1 NVEPYYIFN
10 YFYKRR
16 VSNNSG
22 FKVRC
27 AMTIRKANSD
37 DAGEIAKVQVDT
49 WNTAY
54 KDIVPDEYL
63 KQMTYSSREN
73 MWKSIL
79 SNQTV
84 FVAEKNG
91 EIIGFANGGK
101 ARSKAYPEYEGEL
114 YAIYIIERFQQTGIG
129 KRLFASVVECLKQ
142 MNMMSMIVYVLE
154 DNTSR
159 LFYERLGA
167 NRL

>member
-1 NVEPYYIFN
+1 
-10 YFYKRR
+10 
-16 VSNNSG
+16 
-22 FKVRC
+22 
-27 AMTIRKANSD
+27 MTIRKANSN
-37 DAGEIAKVQVDT
+37 DAREIAKVQVDT

-54 KDIVPDEYL
+54 QGIVPDEYL

-73 MWKSIL
+73 MWKNIL

-101 ARSKAYPEYEGEL
+101 ARSKAYPEYGGEL

-129 KRLFASVVECLKQ
+129 KRLFVSVVECLKQ
-142 MNMMSMIVYVLE
+142 MNILSMIVYVLE

-167 NRL
+167 NRLATVEIEIAGKKLNELVYGWKDLKEIK